1 MSETRRLSGVN
12 RTLQHGRTEVV
23 LGGHGRV
30 VGSTR
35 RVRPRNAAEWA
46 CLSGRRDRRQGPP
59 QITCARH
66 RRRNLAECRSRR
78 GPALGPE
85 AADTVNWGELKLTAT
100 GLAPTSSAD
109 LTIGNPLANPLPEFA
124 VDPAEPSI
132 ETADV
137 SIDADEVVP
146 EARLVPAV
154 SAVLDVDVEVETTR
168 DESGEVVVVDVV
180 AADASACTA
189 LGMAI
194 ELSDDTVCALVP
206 AVVPAA
212 WVAAAASPATPDE
225 LVVSTGAA
233 NGAMVEAADDAPA

>member
-1 MSETRRLSGVN
+1 LDRLVEFALGMPPSGPVCPAGA
-12 RTLQHGRTEVV
+12 TGGRG
-23 LGGHGRV
+23 L
-30 VGSTR
+30 
-35 RVRPRNAAEWA
+35 PK
-46 CLSGRRDRRQGPP
+46 L
-59 QITCARH
+59 
-66 RRRNLAECRSRR
+66 
-78 GPALGPE
+78 PALGTAEGTWLNAGAAEVQPSGTDRAPSDAARPE

-168 DESGEVVVVDVV
+168 DESGEVVVVDDV

>member
-1 MSETRRLSGVN
+1 
-12 RTLQHGRTEVV
+12 
-23 LGGHGRV
+23 
-30 VGSTR
+30 
-35 RVRPRNAAEWA
+35 
-46 CLSGRRDRRQGPP
+46 
-59 QITCARH
+59 
-66 RRRNLAECRSRR
+66 
-78 GPALGPE
+78 
-85 AADTVNWGELKLTAT
+85 LTAT
-100 GLAPTSSAD
+100 GLAPMFSDD
-109 LTIGNPLANPLPEFA
+109 LTIGDPLPNALLEFT

-154 SAVLDVDVEVETTR
+154 SAVLDVDVDVAVDTTR
-168 DESGEVVVVDVV
+168 DDSGEVVVVDDV

-189 LGMAI
+189 LGMAT